1 MGEPVKLEQLES
13 SEGETFRQLYAIYA
27 ASIAAREQKREGW
40 IAAMI
45 GAPNYRVWVAK
56 SGGLVR
62 GFSILFVPAAGGF
75 ALLEYM
81 AVAPDKRGHGMGGE
95 LFRRTVATAV
105 TPEGRQLSVL
115 LEIDSD
121 REDASDRALRTRR
134 ERFYR
139 RLGCLRIAGL
149 RYLMPLGGEGSP
161 PEMDLLVYPAA
172 PLGHPAQDEVAR
184 SEVPRSEVK
193 RSEVKRS
200 EVKRWLET
208 IYRDVYHCP
217 PDDPRL
223 AQMMAALPDPVL
235 LD

>member
-1 MGEPVKLEQLES
+1 MAEPVKLEQLAS

-40 IAAMI
+40 IAAMV
-45 GAPNYRVWVAK
+45 GAPEYHVWVAK
-56 SGGLVR
+56 AGGLVR
-62 GFSILFVPAAGGF
+62 GFSILFVPAGGGF

-81 AVAPDKRGHGMGGE
+81 AVAPGQRNQGLGAE
-95 LFRRTVATAV
+95 VFRQTVAQAL
-105 TPEGRQLSVL
+105 TPEGRQLPVL
-115 LEIDSD
+115 LEVDSD
-121 REDASDRALRTRR
+121 REEASDRALRTRR

-149 RYLMPLGGEGSP
+149 HYLMPLGGEGSP
-161 PEMDLLVYPAA
+161 PEMDLFVYNAE
-172 PLGHPAQDEVAR
+172 PLGRPAP
-184 SEVPRSEVK
+184 SEVP
-193 RSEVKRS
+193 RS

-208 IYRDVYHCP
+208 IYQDVYHCA

-223 AQMMAALPDPVL
+223 AQMVAPLPDPVL

>member
-13 SEGETFRQLYAIYA
+13 SQGETFRQLYAIYA

-45 GAPNYRVWVAK
+45 DAPEYRVWVAK
-56 SGGLVR
+56 AGGLVR
-62 GFSILFVPAAGGF
+62 GFSILFVPPAGGF

-81 AVAPDKRGHGMGGE
+81 AVAPDRRNHGLGAE
-95 LFRRTVATAV
+95 LFRRTVERALPPGERAL
-105 TPEGRQLSVL
+105 PVL
-115 LEIDSD
+115 LEVDSD

-149 RYLMPLGGEGSP
+149 RYLMPLAGEGPP
-161 PEMDLLVYPAA
+161 PEMDLLVYTAEPLAPPA
-172 PLGHPAQDEVAR
+172 
-184 SEVPRSEVK
+184 
-193 RSEVKRS
+193 RS

-223 AQMMAALPDPVL
+223 AQMVAPLPDPVP

>member
-27 ASIAAREQKREGW
+27 ASIAAREQKRESW

-45 GAPNYRVWVAK
+45 DAPEYRVWVAK
-56 SGGLVR
+56 AGGLVR

-81 AVAPDKRGHGMGGE
+81 AVAPDQRNHGLGAE
-95 LFRRTVATAV
+95 LFRQTMKAAL
-105 TPEGRQLSVL
+105 TPEARPLPVL
-115 LEIDSD
+115 LEVDSD
-121 REDASDRALRTRR
+121 REAASDRALRTRR

-149 RYLMPLGGEGSP
+149 RYLMPLAGDGSP
-161 PEMDLLVYPAA
+161 PEMDLLVYTPE
-172 PLGHPAQDEVAR
+172 PLGRLAR
-184 SEVPRSEVK
+184 SEVR
-193 RSEVKRS
+193 
-200 EVKRWLET
+200 RWLET
-208 IYRDVYHCP
+208 IYRDVYHCL

-223 AQMMAALPDPVL
+223 AQMVAGLSDPVL

>member
-1 MGEPVKLEQLES
+1 MGDPVKLEQLAS

-27 ASIAAREQKREGW
+27 ASIAAREQKPESW
-40 IAAMI
+40 IAAMVD
-45 GAPNYRVWVAK
+45 APDYQVWVAK
-56 SGGLVR
+56 AGDLVR

-81 AVAPDKRGHGMGGE
+81 AVAPAQRNHGMGGE
-95 LFRRTVATAV
+95 LFRRTVERAV
-105 TPEGRQLSVL
+105 TPEGRPLPVVL
-115 LEIDSD
+115 EVDSD
-121 REDASDRALRTRR
+121 REAASDRALRTRR

-149 RYLMPLGGEGSP
+149 RYIMPLAGEGPP
-161 PEMDLLVYPAA
+161 PEMDLLVYAA
-172 PLGHPAQDEVAR
+172 EPLGRLAG
-184 SEVPRSEVK
+184 SEVSRSDVT
-193 RSEVKRS
+193 
-200 EVKRWLET
+200 RWLET

-223 AQMMAALPDPVL
+223 AQMLVGLPDPVL

>member
-45 GAPNYRVWVAK
+45 GAPDYRVWVAK
-56 SGGLVR
+56 AGGLVR

-81 AVAPDKRGHGMGGE
+81 AVAPAERNHGMGGE
-95 LFRRTVATAV
+95 LFRRTVERAT
-105 TPEGRQLSVL
+105 TPEGGQLPVL
-115 LEIDSD
+115 LEVDSD
-121 REDASDRALRTRR
+121 REASSDRALRTRR

-149 RYLMPLGGEGSP
+149 RYVMPLSGEGAP
-161 PEMDLLVYPAA
+161 PEMDLFVYEAEPLAPPAERE
-172 PLGHPAQDEVAR
+172 L
-184 SEVPRSEVK
+184 PRSDVK
-193 RSEVKRS
+193 G
-200 EVKRWLET
+200 WLET
-208 IYRDVYHCP
+208 IYRDVYHCA

-223 AQMMAALPDPVL
+223 AQMVASLPDPVL